1 MRAFLYPILFLLI
14 LTSLPFGS
22 VQAQDT
28 LRTNENLSISLDEIK
43 LDTLLNKNKYSVKV
57 NVATKTSVDVENTPG
72 TVTVIT
78 RDQILA
84 TNARTLRHVLNIFVP
99 SLDVLPTGFSHGL
112 PVNEVIYSRGN
123 RSDFSQQ
130 VMILFNGAVKFNEN
144 TLGSYYGAVE
154 YTLENV
160 ERIEVS
166 TTPTTIYGANAV
178 TVINIVTYEQ
188 NLDGAEASVSAG
200 LNVRSSEDVLQS
212 QRYSVLWGNTI
223 NKVHIGASLQYYR
236 DFGQAHNIP
245 EYSGGYKN
253 DPKSLRD
260 GVKSA
265 ANLTINI
272 KDISERFEGGIWYK
286 FTTKDAFTTGL
297 VPSQS
302 NDLFNFGGQQLLAY
316 FKYTGKKRFSLTTGL
331 LFTEFTSNFDQFV
344 YQIEKNAPLQTT
356 FRNSSLYVEGTWI
369 RKFEALGNHEL
380 IIGLRGERE
389 AQMSATQ
396 EVWFQ
401 DRLEDLEN
409 ADLAPNESRI
419 ITSAYVEDNWKV
431 SKQTSVLLGLRA
443 DYFIGFGEDRTF
455 AYNPRVS
462 LVRHIGESFIV
473 KGIVARTFRAPTI
486 YELYGKGISGL
497 YGNKD
502 IEAEKIT
509 AFEFN
514 LLYKGERFNFS
525 LTPFYQVFESSI
537 RYVQVPDKIYLQAI
551 NVDQRAVP
559 GIELT
564 SRLFFNDE
572 RTSFIFLNGS
582 YLFPNNSSTFYYLPK
597 LYASAGINLKSGKW
611 NFNLTAFLRGERLI
625 PENLKFNQEYGNA
638 TIFGNVSISWQAGK
652 AMNVF
657 LMADN
662 LAPKQYAVPL
672 ASDKLVFPFRT
683 PIINIGVR
691 LTPF

>member
-1 MRAFLYPILFLLI
+1 MRAFLYPILFLVL
-14 LTSLPFGS
+14 LSSLPLEN

-112 PVNEVIYSRGN
+112 PVNEVIYARGN

-130 VMILFNGAVKFNEN
+130 VLILFNGSVKFNES
-144 TLGSYYGAVE
+144 TLGSYYGASE
-154 YTLENV
+154 FTLENV

-188 NLDGAEASVSAG
+188 NLDGAEASVTAG

-212 QRYSVLWGNTI
+212 QRYTVTWGNTI
-223 NKVHIGASLQYYR
+223 NKVHIGASLQYSR

-245 EYSGGYKN
+245 EYNGGYKY
-253 DPKSLRD
+253 DPKTLRD
-260 GVKSA
+260 GVKSS
-265 ANLTINI
+265 ANLTLNI
-272 KDISERFEGGIWYK
+272 KDISERFEGGLWYK
-286 FTTKDAFTTGL
+286 FATKDAFTTGL
-297 VPSQS
+297 VPSQA
-302 NDLFNFGGQQLLAY
+302 NDLYHYDGQQILAY
-316 FKYTGKKRFSLTTGL
+316 FKYTGKKRFTLNTGL
-331 LFTEFTSNFDQFV
+331 LFTEFSSNFDQYV
-344 YQIEKNAPLQTT
+344 AQLEKNAPLHTA

-369 RKFEALGNHEL
+369 RKMEAWGNHEF

-389 AQMSATQ
+389 AQINAHQ

-401 DRLEDLEN
+401 DRMQPLDG
-409 ADLAPNESRI
+409 ADLAPNDSRI

-431 SKQTSVLLGLRA
+431 SKQTLILLGLRA
-443 DYFIGFGEDRTF
+443 DYFIGFGENRTF

-462 LVRHIGESFIV
+462 IVRHIGESFII

-486 YELYGKGISGL
+486 YELYGKGITGL

-502 IEAEKIT
+502 VEAEKVT
-509 AFEFN
+509 SFEFN
-514 LLYKGERFNFS
+514 MLYKGERFYLS

-537 RYVQVPDKIYLQAI
+537 RYVQLPDKIFLQAM
-551 NVDQRAVP
+551 NVEQRAVP
-559 GIELT
+559 GLELNT
-564 SRLFFNDE
+564 RLFFNDE
-572 RTSFIFLNGS
+572 RTAFVFLTGS
-582 YLFPNNSSTFYYLPK
+582 YLFPNNSHNFFYVPK
-597 LYASAGINLKSGKW
+597 LYASTGINLIAGKW
-611 NFNLTAFLRGERLI
+611 NFNFTAYLRGERLI
-625 PENLKFNQEYGNA
+625 PEQLSFNQKYGEA
-638 TIFGNVSISWQAGK
+638 TIFGNLSIGWQAGK

-657 LMADN
+657 VMADN

-672 ASDKLVFPFRT
+672 AVDKFVHPFRT
-683 PIINIGVR
+683 PVINIGVR